1 MSQVDR
7 VSLVASQLEQRILSG
22 DLSPGDLL
30 PPEREICK
38 QLGVSRSVVREAL
51 GRLASVGLIRS
62 QHGSGT
68 RVEVPSSKPVTQG
81 FERLLKLGAY
91 TLEQLAT
98 VRMPLEAAMTRLAA
112 TNRTDQDLLRMVD
125 CQQILSDA
133 DSDLEVLVRAD
144 VEFHAALAD
153 ASGNPIFAMVLAP
166 IQELLIES
174 RRRTL
179 GRDGAAVA
187 WQHHERILAA
197 VRNEDPDEAETAMCE
212 HIAMTAEEGS
222 ELRRRLAGEES

>member
-7 VSLVASQLEQRILSG
+7 VSLVASQLEQQILSG
-22 DLSPGDLL
+22 DLAPGDLL

-68 RVEVPSSKPVTQG
+68 RVEVPSSKSVTEG

-91 TLEQLAT
+91 SLEQLAM
-98 VRMPLEAAMTRLAA
+98 VRMPLETAMTRLAA
-112 TNRTDQDLLRMVD
+112 ISRTEEHLQRMVD
-125 CQQILSDA
+125 CQRILA
-133 DSDLEVLVRAD
+133 DPQAGLESHVRAD
-144 VEFHAALAD
+144 LEFHAALAD
-153 ASGNPIFAMVLAP
+153 GSGNPIFEMVLAP

-179 GRDGAAVA
+179 GRDGADVA
-187 WQHHERILAA
+187 LEHHERILAA
-197 VRNEDPDEAETAMCE
+197 VRDHDPDEAEAAMCD

-222 ELRRRLAGEES
+222 ELRRRLAGEEL